1 MKYRW
6 WISIALLLFLTA
18 GTAAAQSLSDIKER
32 MKDRLPAI
40 ADLKSKGLV
49 GENNDGFLEFVGEQ
63 KEKADVVQAENA
75 DRAAVYQHIAQQQ
88 GASATLVGQRRAVQI
103 RDTATAG
110 EWLQDENG
118 NWYQK

>member
-6 WISIALLLFLTA
+6 WISIALLLFLAA
-18 GTAAAQSLSDIKER
+18 GTAAAQSLSDIKQG

-40 ADLKSKGLV
+40 ADLKSRGIV
-49 GENNDGFLEFVGEQ
+49 GENNDGFLEFVGDQ
-63 KEKADVVQAENA
+63 KEKTDVIQAENA

-103 RDTATAG
+103 RDTAPAG
-110 EWLQDENG
+110 VWLQDDAG
-118 NWYQK
+118 KWYQK